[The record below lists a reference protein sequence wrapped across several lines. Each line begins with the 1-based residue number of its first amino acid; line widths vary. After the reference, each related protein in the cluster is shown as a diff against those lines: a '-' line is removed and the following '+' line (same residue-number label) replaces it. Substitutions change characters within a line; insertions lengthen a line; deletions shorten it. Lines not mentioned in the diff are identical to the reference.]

1 MSRKTT
7 LFIAMSEDGFI
18 AGPGDDLSFL
28 NSIQPEGEDFGY
40 ADFVAGID
48 TVIVG
53 RRTYDVVRGMGH
65 PYHED
70 KEVYVLTRS
79 PEAVGEE
86 GDPPSVHRWDGGMV
100 ELLGRLRSEPGLDIY
115 CDGGADVAGQMIA
128 HGLIDELVLTV
139 FPTQLYG
146 GTELFSGGAIPAG
159 FEEVGRKAYHN
170 GLVQFRYLRTWG

>member
-28 NSIQPEGEDFGY
+28 NSIQAEGEDFGY

-53 RRTYDVVRGMGH
+53 RRTYDVVRGRGH

-70 KEVYVLTRS
+70 KVVYILTRS
-79 PEAVGEE
+79 PEVVGAE
-86 GDPPSVHRWDGGMV
+86 GDLPSVHRWDGGIAA
-100 ELLGRLRSEPGLDIY
+100 LLGQLRSEPGADIY

-128 HGLIDELVLTV
+128 QGLIDEIVLTV

-146 GTELFSGGAIPAG
+146 GTELFPGGEIPPG
-159 FEEVGRKAYHN
+159 FEEVGREGYHN
-170 GLVQFRYLRTWG
+170 GLVQ

>member
-1 MSRKTT
+1 MSRRTT

-18 AGPGDDLSFL
+18 AGPDDDLSFL
-28 NSIQPEGEDFGY
+28 NTLQDEGEDFGY

-70 KEVYVLTRS
+70 KEVFIVTRS
-79 PEAVGEE
+79 SEPQS
-86 GDPPSVHRWDGGMV
+86 GDGSSVHRWSEGLV
-100 ELLGRLRSEPGLDIY
+100 ELVSMLRTQEGSGIY

-128 HGLIDELVLTV
+128 HGLIDEMVLTV

-146 GTELFSGGAIPAG
+146 GTELFKGGVVPDA
-159 FEEVGRKAYHN
+159 FEEVERTPYRS
-170 GLVQFRYLRTWG
+170 GLVQVRYLRMWG